1 MLDIYYFAGYRE
13 RLGVDRE
20 RVAWQPELA
29 SVGQLRQW
37 LVARGGAWSEL
48 AASNLMCARNQ
59 ELCGLEQALC
69 DGDEIAFFPPVT
81 GG

>member
-1 MLDIYYFAGYRE
+1 MLEIHYFAGYRE

-20 RVAWQPELA
+20 RLSWLPELA
-29 SVGQLRQW
+29 SVGQLRQM
-37 LVARGGAWSEL
+37 LLDRGGAWSVL
-48 AASNLMCARNQ
+48 AGHNLMCARNQ
-59 ELCGLEQALC
+59 EICGLDEALC